1 MKEEKKDLVSIITP
15 TYNSS
20 KYIVETIES
29 ILNQTYSNWELLIT
43 DDCSIDDTLK
53 IIDAYVLKDKRIKLF
68 QLNENSGAGI
78 ARNYSIE
85 KSSGRYIAFCDSD
98 DQWLPNKLAKQVSMM
113 KENGIA
119 LSFSSYHIIDEE
131 GHPKGKVIAKSKVD
145 YKVMLRNNYIGCLTA
160 MYDAIQLG
168 KVYMPEIR
176 KRQDWALWLSILK
189 LTDKAYGIK
198 EPLAV
203 YRDRSNSISTNKKD
217 LIKYNWA
224 IYRDVEGFSF
234 LKSCVLLIQFVFFYL
249 AKKI

>member
-1 MKEEKKDLVSIITP
+1 MKVSIITP
-15 TYNSS
+15 TYNSERF
-20 KYIVETIES
+20 IQATIES
-29 ILNQTYSNWELLIT
+29 IIGQSYKNWELLIT
-43 DDCSIDDTLK
+43 DDCSN
-53 IIDAYVLKDKRIKLF
+53 DKTWDLLTKYSKLDSRIKIF
-68 QLNENSGAGI
+68 QLRQNSGAGV
-78 ARNYSIE
+78 ARNNSIRHAE
-85 KSSGRYIAFCDSD
+85 GRYIAFCDSD
-98 DQWLPNKLAKQVSMM
+98 DQWLPNKLEKQVSMM

-119 LSFSSYHIIDEE
+119 LSFSSYNIIDEE
-131 GHPKGKVIAKSKVD
+131 GQPKGEVIAKSEVD
-145 YKVMLRNNYIGCLTA
+145 YKTMLRNNYIGCLTA

-224 IYRDVEGFSF
+224 IYKEVEGFSF
-234 LKSCVLLIQFVFFYL
+234 FKSSILLMKFVFFYFE
-249 AKKI
+249 KKI